1 MKTAVIP
8 RGLFGLV
15 LLSLSAG
22 CSTLVFPLQKENR
35 TKDAAISSQD
45 PDHSAEALAQYS
57 MGVIESSA
65 GNDDEALARYEAA
78 LKNDPGNTELMMEM
92 AIGYF
97 QRNRFAEMDA
107 LLDSVLKADPGR
119 IRALQLKALG
129 LRVQGRHEEA
139 LVPLKA
145 AAEIEPTEAIHYLE
159 VASILARTEGESAAV
174 SELEHALAKVTDRL
188 SIFQALGELY
198 LRQASEM
205 LQKNKKARLPKTTL
219 EVMETAVEEYPED
232 PYLLTQYGDLLILHR
247 KMEEAIEIFARIEEL
262 NPADLQIR
270 QKLAMNLVAV
280 GDRAGAI
287 SLLEGIAE
295 KRPENARVRYYLAE
309 LYEQDGNPEKALER
323 FQQVI
328 DLNPDQPEAYL
339 KKAYVHL
346 SQNESDKALDV
357 LVHGQDA
364 APHDGRIVEM
374 LAYVYISTMDYTN
387 ALPAFVEA
395 EKQISAA
402 GKKPLFSNFYL
413 NYAIAQ
419 QMCMNTDEA
428 SRMLRLGH
436 ESNPSII
443 DDYLILVFRER
454 DDVGKLTQSLKVLE
468 PLQDIIPED
477 SSTYT
482 VYGLIAFHADE
493 HAAAL
498 SLLERAELLAKQ
510 TETDEELTAQFYF
523 WLGASA
529 ERVKEYEKAEQ
540 YFLSAINKQ
549 PDHADAHNY
558 LAYMLAERAVKLDM
572 AMDHIGVALAVDPDN
587 AAFLDTRGWI
597 YFQQGNYTA
606 ALEDIKLAA
615 EKIPDDPTISD
626 HLGDIYLALGNV
638 NQAVT
643 WWEISLQH
651 DSENKSVAAK
661 LEKHRVQESL
671 APVELIETNN
681 AAVPVQLQP

>member
-1 MKTAVIP
+1 
-8 RGLFGLV
+8 
-15 LLSLSAG
+15 
-22 CSTLVFPLQKENR
+22 LVFPLQKEHR
-35 TKDAAISSQD
+35 TKDAAISSQN
-45 PDHSAEALAQYS
+45 PDHASEALAQYS
-57 MGVIESSA
+57 MGVLESSA

-97 QRNRFAEMDA
+97 QRNRFDEMDA
-107 LLDSVLKADPGR
+107 LLDAVLKVDPR
-119 IRALQLKALG
+119 QIRALQLKALG
-129 LRVQGRHEEA
+129 LRVRGRHEEA
-139 LVPLKA
+139 LVPLNA
-145 AAEIEPTEAIHYLE
+145 AIQIEPAEAIHYLE
-159 VASILARTEGESAAV
+159 VASIRARTGGESAAV
-174 SELEHALAKVTDRL
+174 SELEHALTKVTDRL

-205 LQKNKKARLPKTTL
+205 LQQNKKARLPKTTL
-219 EVMETAVEEYPED
+219 EVMETAVEEFPED

-247 KMEEAIEIFARIEEL
+247 RMEDAIDIFARIEAL

-295 KRPENARVRYYLAE
+295 KRPDNARVRYYLAE

-323 FQQVI
+323 YQQVI
-328 DLNPDQPEAYL
+328 DLNPNQPEAYL
-339 KKAYVHL
+339 KKAYVYL
-346 SQNESDKALDV
+346 GRNENNKALDV
-357 LVHGQDA
+357 LINGQHV

-395 EKQISAA
+395 EKQILEA

-419 QMCMNTDEA
+419 QMCTNTDEA
-428 SRMLRLGH
+428 SRLLRVGH

-454 DDVGKLTQSLKVLE
+454 DDVEKLTRSLKVLE
-468 PLQDIIPED
+468 PLQDIVPED

-482 VYGLIAFHADE
+482 VYGLIAFHAGE

-498 SLLERAELLAKQ
+498 SLLERAESLSRQ

-540 YFLSAINKQ
+540 YFLSAITKQ

-558 LAYMLAERAVKLDM
+558 LAYMLAERGVKLDM
-572 AMDHIGVALAVDPDN
+572 AADHVGVALAVEPDN

-606 ALEDIKLAA
+606 AMEDIKMAA
-615 EKIPDDPTISD
+615 DKIPDDPTIAD
-626 HLGDIYLALGNV
+626 HLGDIYLALGDV
-638 NQAVT
+638 SQAII
-643 WWEISLQH
+643 WWEKSLTN
-651 DSENKSVAAK
+651 DPEGKTVAAK
-661 LEKHRVQESL
+661 LEQHRVKASQP
-671 APVELIETNN
+671 PVEIVDTNSALMSVTN
-681 AAVPVQLQP
+681 EAPAAE